1 MVQDYLQTL
10 LDANIALGNQP
21 EGTTGRGRWSR
32 FPVLQDQVDKLT
44 GELQARRRK
53 MHEGAR
59 TMRSKPVTSSVNTGK
74 TKDEEEGEYIENRY
88 RKPSDSDDSDEVTDT
103 EATNPKKDL
112 SQRPD
117 HYKTMKAE
125 VLVVHDCD
133 KDKLKAMGL
142 EFIRYTRPVDQ
153 FDRISMNS
161 RQEPLPL
168 CLGT

>member
-1 MVQDYLQTL
+1 MHGKNNEKQT
-10 LDANIALGNQP
+10 G
-21 EGTTGRGRWSR
+21 
-32 FPVLQDQVDKLT
+32 DK
-44 GELQARRRK
+44 
-53 MHEGAR
+53 
-59 TMRSKPVTSSVNTGK
+59 SVNTGK
-74 TKDEEEGEYIENRY
+74 TKDEEEGEYIENGCEQ
-88 RKPSDSDDSDEVTDT
+88 PSDSDDSDEVTDT

-153 FDRISMNS
+153 FDRISMT
-161 RQEPLPL
+161 RQDRYLYAWVRDKDGNELAFFVPKDE
-168 CLGT
+168 G